1 MPLEPIGRQDR
12 GQTSMD
18 KGRSRRWTARFAALL
33 LGATLLV
40 GCADG
45 IASDAERGREADEK
59 RDSVVTDLQAT
70 QTWNLIHGTPESTP
84 EE

>member
-1 MPLEPIGRQDR
+1 MI
-12 GQTSMD
+12 
-18 KGRSRRWTARFAALL
+18 SRHPVRRAWRWFAVAMLALGL
-33 LGATLLV
+33 A

-45 IASDAERGREADEK
+45 LATDAQRGREADQT

-84 EE
+84 LPEE

>member
-1 MPLEPIGRQDR
+1 MDR
-12 GQTSMD
+12 D
-18 KGRSRRWTARFAALL
+18 RRRSLPARVAVLMLSAV
-33 LGATLLV
+33 LLV

-45 IASDAERGREADEK
+45 LAPDSERGREADQQ